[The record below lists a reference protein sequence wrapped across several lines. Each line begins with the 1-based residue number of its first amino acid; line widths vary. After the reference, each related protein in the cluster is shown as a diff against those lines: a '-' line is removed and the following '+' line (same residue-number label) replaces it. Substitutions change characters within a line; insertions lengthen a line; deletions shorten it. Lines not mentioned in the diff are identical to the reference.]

1 MLDSATLAV
10 GLMRITELFF
20 HTDRSGWDL
29 PPRVLVTV
37 IKTAS
42 PEGGHSLLVDGRAVI
57 KYLRMHE
64 HLLYSLVTSSKYSS
78 FKADDGSF
86 KPRPILDET
95 NGTIR
100 LRFDDGIQLSATL
113 IENFAHLRSIIYK
126 HAYAVTLKPGQGYV
140 ADNHR
145 YLHGRTSFTGP
156 RELLR
161 ILAHARVPAA
171 SFGKSGRQMPKRFVL
186 FDVDG
191 TLCRSE
197 GLSIDA
203 FYRCVSDLADMPITA
218 DNTVVNLHG
227 QTDLSLARDI
237 LTYHGVGGERL
248 GLLTQMFLRKHPAY
262 LRGSADQGLPSEAC
276 AGAPELLDWLDGLQ
290 RSGPGR
296 QRFLVG
302 LLTGN
307 SRESALLKLRYAGLA
322 TDSFE
327 LEVSAFGDAC
337 PSRTALF
344 HDAIWGIEAKYSAPL
359 DTRDVLLIGDTPL
372 DVECARKV
380 GCKILAVATGNYSVE
395 SLQEYQPDFVC
406 SSLSEGRDFIRTFL
420 E

>member
-1 MLDSATLAV
+1 
-10 GLMRITELFF
+10 
-20 HTDRSGWDL
+20 
-29 PPRVLVTV
+29 
-37 IKTAS
+37 
-42 PEGGHSLLVDGRAVI
+42 
-57 KYLRMHE
+57 MHE
-64 HLLYSLVTSSKYSS
+64 PLLYSLVTSPKYSS

-86 KPRPILDET
+86 KPRPILDEA

-113 IENFAHLRSIIYK
+113 IENFANLRSIIYQ
-126 HAYAVTLKPGQGYV
+126 HAYAVGLKPGQGYV

-161 ILAHARVPAA
+161 ILAHARGPAA
-171 SFGKSGRQMPKRFVL
+171 TASSRNSGRQMPKRFVL
-186 FDVDG
+186 FDIDG

-197 GLSIDA
+197 ELSIDA
-203 FYRCVSDLADMPITA
+203 FYRCVSELADMHITA
-218 DNTVVNLHG
+218 DNTMVNLHG

-237 LTYHGVGGERL
+237 LAYHGVHGERL

-262 LRGSADQGLPSEAC
+262 LRESAEQGLQSEAC

-296 QRFLVG
+296 ETFLVG

-307 SRESALLKLRYAGLA
+307 SRASALQKLQYAGLG
-322 TDSFE
+322 TDHFQ
-327 LEVSAFGDAC
+327 LEVSAFGDTC

-359 DTRDVLLIGDTPL
+359 AAQDVLLIGDTPL

-380 GCKILAVATGNYSVE
+380 GCKILAVATGNYEVE
-395 SLQEYQPDFVC
+395 SLREHQPDFVC
-406 SSLSEGRDFIRTFL
+406 SNLSEGRDFIRAFL
-420 E
+420 G